1 MGTTLSCFSAVD
13 EKGRTPLQ
21 IATQHGH
28 KRSARFL
35 LQFASSSSSSLP
47 VSASP
52 KMFPDSSYAVTNLEA
67 MDDDGVD
74 RSSSLESSHEV
85 PSHNGYLT
93 PCSIVTV
100 AAGKIS
106 NANADWTTPTK
117 ADHHH
122 GPRYSNLLLDCCSD
136 SPASRGSISPPSRCE
151 LDTPTPINPRNPHA
165 ASEGILHLG
174 RIKELE
180 HANEEHSASE
190 KLHLMRV
197 HDLETEL
204 LREKGVAQ
212 RLNLQLSSARAA
224 WKQETSELRVRLEKV
239 ESQGKAT
246 QEHLRT
252 RLTNLELAMEAEHR
266 TRLRLEGEN
275 SDLQKEKTSLTSSL
289 RSVESAMAA
298 EKEAR
303 LRLNK
308 EAEKLSARTSELQ
321 NEKTSLS
328 SSLKRIES
336 EMAAEKEAR
345 LRADKEAEK
354 LSASNSELQKEKT
367 SLSFSLKRI
376 ESEMAAEQRLRLHI
390 EREFEKLSA
399 RNSELHKE
407 KTSLISS
414 LKTLELGME
423 AESAARMRLEGEVA
437 KLSTRNSELTKENA
451 ALASTV
457 DDLRSECAARDS
469 LAAENVRL
477 QYDVELLESEL
488 GSLTDTVLDLQRL
501 LRRKREHEA
510 EEASKSAEKPP
521 AKMRRVEFQAAPL
534 PRKKISCSVCGVE
547 GHNSRGHE
555 AYVRGVRKEAERAL
569 SMPWE

>member
-336 EMAAEKEAR
+336 EMAAE
-345 LRADKEAEK
+345 
-354 LSASNSELQKEKT
+354 
-367 SLSFSLKRI
+367 
-376 ESEMAAEQRLRLHI
+376 QRLRLHI